1 MKISII
7 IPTYN
12 EESTIER
19 LMETLE
25 PLNERC
31 EILFVDGGSTDGT
44 LALLKDR
51 YPVIQSPKGRA
62 KQMNM
67 GAEESSG
74 DVLFFLHCDSE
85 VPPTA
90 LEEIE
95 TVMKKYRA
103 GCFGIAFH
111 SKHFFMWT
119 CRVISNHRIKDRKV
133 MFGDQGIFIDRELF
147 FKAGMFPNL
156 PIMEDYQFSLTLKE
170 MGVKLGIAKHR
181 IYTSDRRFPKKTIP
195 KLKVMWKM
203 NRLRKMYRAGV
214 PIDQISKMY
223 RDVR

>member
-62 KQMNM
+62 KQMNK
-67 GAEESSG
+67 GAKKAVEMY
-74 DVLFFLHCDSE
+74 FFSC
-85 VPPTA
+85 TA
-90 LEEIE
+90 
-95 TVMKKYRA
+95 TVK
-103 GCFGIAFH
+103 FQLQH
-111 SKHFFMWT
+111 
-119 CRVISNHRIKDRKV
+119 
-133 MFGDQGIFIDRELF
+133 
-147 FKAGMFPNL
+147 
-156 PIMEDYQFSLTLKE
+156 
-170 MGVKLGIAKHR
+170 
-181 IYTSDRRFPKKTIP
+181 
-195 KLKVMWKM
+195 
-203 NRLRKMYRAGV
+203 
-214 PIDQISKMY
+214 
-223 RDVR
+223 

>member
-62 KQMNM
+62 KQMNK

-85 VPPTA
+85 VPATA

-103 GCFGIAFH
+103 GVLEL
-111 SKHFFMWT
+111 HFIHITFL
-119 CRVISNHRIKDRKV
+119 CSP
-133 MFGDQGIFIDRELF
+133 
-147 FKAGMFPNL
+147 AG
-156 PIMEDYQFSLTLKE
+156 
-170 MGVKLGIAKHR
+170 
-181 IYTSDRRFPKKTIP
+181 
-195 KLKVMWKM
+195 
-203 NRLRKMYRAGV
+203 
-214 PIDQISKMY
+214 
-223 RDVR
+223 